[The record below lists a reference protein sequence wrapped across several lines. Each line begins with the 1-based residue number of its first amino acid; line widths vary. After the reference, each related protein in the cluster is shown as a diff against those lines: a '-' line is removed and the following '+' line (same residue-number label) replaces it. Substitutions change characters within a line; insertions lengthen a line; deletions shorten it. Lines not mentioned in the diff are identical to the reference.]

1 MVQLGASPAAVA
13 VVLVGLE
20 LSPANEALRLAVTAA
35 AAAGAGAGAVQ
46 CAFCFALA
54 TAAGVVLVA
63 RRSLQ
68 RIRASEV
75 TACR

>member
-20 LSPANEALRLAVTAA
+20 LSPANEALRPAVTA

-46 CAFCFALA
+46 CALCFALA
-54 TAAGVVLVA
+54 TAAEVVLVA